1 MGWFF
6 VALILFVI
14 ALGFF
19 GASRNA
25 YRSAARQRKRMEE
38 GKFDSYTQ
46 REMEKGAQNREGTAT
61 VFMMITVA
69 GVLLGLLFFGAST
82 FTIVSARTV
91 GVPVTFGNTGDPIKS
106 GPEFKGPFTKVVEVD
121 TVEQVDNWNNGDKE
135 DIDHKTINVQLGNGS
150 TADAY
155 ISLTWKLNG
164 DEASDI
170 YATYRDDDPTA
181 LVYERL
187 VSPSMKQSVQEVLAT
202 YDPTTPVTETA
213 TEASFVPDYAAYS
226 EEIKKNFTA
235 AVAKR
240 GTFIKIVDLKF
251 SQLKLDKDTQKRINQ
266 YQAEIQKTK
275 IAEQSVKT
283 AEQQAAANKKLA
295 DSLAKQADGAEIY
308 CLSLIEQG
316 KFDPPIGFSCAGGN
330 NGNLILPGGSR

>member
-1 MGWFF
+1 MGWFII
-6 VALILFVI
+6 ALILFVL

-19 GASRNA
+19 FAAGNA
-25 YRSAARQRKRMEE
+25 RRSAARQQKRLEE
-38 GKFDSYTQ
+38 SKLDNYTA
-46 REMEKGAQNREGTAT
+46 REIQNKISDRESSAMFLT
-61 VFMMITVA
+61 MIAVA
-69 GVLLGLLFFGAST
+69 GVLVGLLFFGVST

-91 GVPVTFGNTGDPIKS
+91 GVPVTFGNTGDPIDS
-106 GPEFKGPFTKVVEVD
+106 GPEFKGPFTKVIEID

-135 DIDHKTINVQLGNGS
+135 DIDHKTISIQLGNGS
-150 TADAY
+150 TANAY

-164 DEASDI
+164 DEANKI
-170 YATYRDDDPTA
+170 YSTYRDDDPTS

-187 VSPSMKQSVQEVLAT
+187 VSPKMKQAVQEVLAT
-202 YDPTTPVTETA
+202 YDPTKPVTETA
-213 TEASFVPDYAAYS
+213 TDVSFVPDYAAYS

-240 GTFIKIVDLKF
+240 GTFIEIVDLSF
-251 SQLKLDKDTQKRINQ
+251 SKLDLDKDTQKRINQ

-275 IAEQSVKT
+275 IAEQAVKT

-295 DSLAKQADGAEIY
+295 DSLAKQQDGAEIY

-316 KFDPPIGFSCAGGN
+316 KLNPPVGFSCSGAN
-330 NGNLILPGGSR
+330 SNLILPGSSR

>member
-1 MGWFF
+1 MGWF
-6 VALILFVI
+6 VIAMILFVI
-14 ALGFF
+14 ALGTAFVARN
-19 GASRNA
+19 ASR
-25 YRSAARQRKRMEE
+25 SARNIEKRAQE
-38 GKFDSYTQ
+38 GKFDSYTM
-46 REMEKGAQNREGTAT
+46 RDFEKKVQEREGTSMFFWMAT
-61 VFMMITVA
+61 VA
-69 GVLLGLLFFGAST
+69 AVLVGALFFGVST

-106 GPEFKGPFTKVVEVD
+106 GPEFKGPFTKVVEID
-121 TVEQVDNWNNGDKE
+121 TVEQVDNWNNGNKE
-135 DIDHKTINVQLGNGS
+135 DIDHKTIAIQLGNGS
-150 TADAY
+150 TANAY

-164 DEASDI
+164 DEANKI
-170 YATYRDDDPTA
+170 YSTYRDDDPTS

-187 VSPSMKQSVQEVLAT
+187 VSPKMKQAVQEVLST
-202 YDPTTPVTETA
+202 YDPTKPVTETA
-213 TEASFVPDYAAYS
+213 TDVSFVPDYAKYS

-240 GTFIKIVDLKF
+240 GTFIEIVDLSF
-251 SQLKLDKDTQKRINQ
+251 SKLDLDKDTQKRINQ

-316 KFDPPIGFSCAGGN
+316 KLNPPVGFSCSGAN
-330 NGNLILPGGSR
+330 SNLILPGNSR